1 MIATVKPKLTF
12 EQFLEICPD
21 QGRYE
26 LVNGELVEMSATR
39 NHDDVAELIDRCFY
53 DEVKRANLPYVV
65 KRAIPIRTTSENGEE
80 QGRIPDISVIDR
92 DLWRANRSD
101 YAALRSP
108 IQLAVEVV
116 STNWDDD
123 YIDKL
128 DEYQRMG
135 IHEYWI
141 VDYLALGGREYLG
154 KPKFPTIFI
163 FVLDEKGEYQRSMF
177 RGTDA
182 ITSSTFPELQL
193 TAEQI
198 LTA

>member
-12 EQFLEICPD
+12 EQFLEVCPE

-26 LVNGELVEMSATR
+26 LVNGELVEMPATR
-39 NHDDVAELIDRCFY
+39 NHDDIAELLDRYFY
-53 DEVKRANLPYVV
+53 DEVKRTGLKYVV
-65 KRAIPIRTTSENGEE
+65 KRAIPIRTLSHDGIE
-80 QGRIPDISVIDR
+80 QGRIPDVIAIDR
-92 DLWRANRSD
+92 DDWRANRSD

-154 KPKFPTIFI
+154 KPKLPTIFVY
-163 FVLDEKGEYQRSMF
+163 VLDDKGEYQRSMF
-177 RGTDA
+177 RGNDA
-182 ITSSTFPELQL
+182 IASSTFPELQL

-198 LTA
+198 LKA

>member
-1 MIATVKPKLTF
+1 MITTVKPKLTF
-12 EQFLEICPD
+12 EEFLELSPNCSH
-21 QGRYE
+21 YE
-26 LVNGELVEMSATR
+26 LVDGELVERSITR
-39 NHDDVAELIDRCFY
+39 NHIDIADFLDRCFY
-53 DEVKRANLPYVV
+53 DEVKRSDLSYVIKQSV
-65 KRAIPIRTTSENGEE
+65 LLRTLSQDGTE
-80 QGRIPDISVIDR
+80 QGRMPDVSVIDR
-92 DLWRANRSD
+92 DDWRANRSD

-154 KPKFPTIFI
+154 KPKLPTIFVY
-163 FVLDEKGEYQRSMF
+163 VLDDKGEYQRSMF
-177 RGTDA
+177 RGNDA
-182 ITSSTFPELQL
+182 IASSTFPELQL

-198 LTA
+198 LKA